1 MPTGD
6 EEMPKKTDLM
16 GLGMPYQ
23 LAARMATEPLI
34 ATAAGGTRASAT
46 VIGGTQY
53 LVCFNNSNSG
63 AGAVL
68 PAIGGDVGCLMG
80 DDFIVNNQIV
90 GGMTVYAPAGM
101 AISMA
106 GALASGSGG
115 VALSS
120 HTSSTFYPVSAS
132 TWIGVVGS

>member
-1 MPTGD
+1 
-6 EEMPKKTDLM
+6 MPKKTDLM

-23 LAARMATEPLI
+23 LAARLATEPLV

-46 VIGGTQY
+46 AIGGVQY
-53 LVCFNNSNSG
+53 LTCFNNSNSG

-68 PAIGGDVGCLMG
+68 PVLGGDLGCLMG

-90 GGMTVYAPAGM
+90 GGMTLYAPAGM
-101 AISMA
+101 AISM
-106 GALASGSGG
+106 GGSLASGSGG

-120 HTSSTFYPVSAS
+120 HTTATFYPVSSS
-132 TWIGVVGS
+132 TWVGVQGT